1 MHITKKVLAVAGIAA
16 ASALILAGCSSTP
29 AATGGSATPATGTP
43 IVVSGISSL
52 SVFPEA
58 PQAAQAVFDAYNA
71 AGGFNGHPITYTV
84 YDDKIDP
91 AVTATAAKDA
101 LAAGS
106 VAMVGSSSLLECGV
120 NYKTWQDNDVVSFQ
134 GTGVD
139 PFCFA
144 TPNIAPAN
152 NGPFFDIYATAWNA
166 VKIDGAKKACVLAAT
181 ADPATKL
188 AYEQTFK
195 DFEKATGTKFAYID
209 DTVAY
214 GADYTAAV
222 TNMLGKGCDAAI
234 LGGVGPDVTG
244 MISAMTAQGSTIP
257 VYVQTSC
264 YYPDFAAG
272 VASYGG
278 KVSVPAEFAPMDD
291 PANADFLALMKEKNV
306 TASSFAQGGYLAA
319 KDFISALE
327 RTTGDV
333 TAKSVMAAAT
343 SQTEADT
350 SGMRGN
356 PWIFGP
362 GISHQAN
369 AATYRVDIAP
379 GSSAWTSV
387 GPWLLGDTMKWVNTV
402 IPAS

>member
-16 ASALILAGCSSTP
+16 ASALILAGCSSTSTSTGGT
-29 AATGGSATPATGTP
+29 AATGIP
-43 IVVSGISSL
+43 IIVSGISTL

-58 PQAAQAVFDAYNA
+58 PQAAQAVFDEYNA
-71 AGGFNGHPITYTV
+71 AGGFNGRPIAYTV

-120 NYKTWQDNDVVSFQ
+120 NYKTWQDNSVVSYQ

-152 NGPFFDIYATAWNA
+152 DGPFFDIYATAWNA
-166 VKIDGAKKACVLAAT
+166 VKVDGAKSACILAAT

-195 DFEKATGTKFAYID
+195 DFEKATNTKFAYID
-209 DTVAY
+209 DSVGY
-214 GADYTAAV
+214 GADYTAAI
-222 TNMLGKGCDAAI
+222 TNLLGKGCDAVI
-234 LGGVGPDVTG
+234 MGGVGPDVTG
-244 MISAMTAQGSTIP
+244 MISAMTAQGSKLP

-278 KVSVPAEFAPMDD
+278 KVSVPAEFAPLDD
-291 PANADFLALMKEKNV
+291 PANADFSALMAAKNV
-306 TASSFAQGGYLAA
+306 TPSSFAQGGYLAA

-343 SQTEADT
+343 SQTEANS

-362 GISHQAN
+362 GTSHQAN
-369 AATYRVDIAP
+369 AATYRIDIAP
-379 GSSAWTSV
+379 GSGVWANV

-402 IPAS
+402 VPS

>member
-1 MHITKKVLAVAGIAA
+1 MHITKKALAVAGIAA

-29 AATGGSATPATGTP
+29 SDSGGKEATGEP

-58 PQAAQAVFDAYNA
+58 PQAAQAVFDEYNA
-71 AGGFNGHPITYTV
+71 AGGFNGRPIAYTV

-120 NYKTWQDNDVVSFQ
+120 DYKTWQDNDVVSFQ

-144 TPNIAPAN
+144 TPNIAAAN

-166 VKIDGAKKACVLAAT
+166 VKVDGAKKACILAAT

-195 DFEKATGTKFAYID
+195 DFESATGTKFAYID
-209 DTVAY
+209 DSVGY
-214 GADYTAAV
+214 GVDYTAAV
-222 TNMLGKGCDAAI
+222 TNMLGQGCDAAI

-244 MISAMTAQGSTIP
+244 MIAAMTAQGSTIP

-278 KVSVPAEFAPMDD
+278 LVSVPAEFAPMDD
-291 PANADFLALMKEKNV
+291 PANADFLALMEAKGV

-319 KDFISALE
+319 TDFISALE
-327 RTTGDV
+327 RVEGDV
-333 TAKSVMAAAT
+333 TEASVSAAAKA
-343 SQTEADT
+343 QTEPNT

-362 GISHQAN
+362 GESHQAN
-369 AATYRVDIAP
+369 ASTFRIDIES
-379 GSSAWTSV
+379 GSGVWTNV
-387 GPWLLGDTMKWVNTV
+387 GPWLLGDDMKWVNTV
-402 IPAS
+402 IPS

>member
-1 MHITKKVLAVAGIAA
+1 MHISKKALAAAGIAA
-16 ASALILAGCSSTP
+16 ASALILAGCSSASTD
-29 AATGGSATPATGTP
+29 TGGGDAPTGEP
-43 IVVSGISSL
+43 IIVSGISSL
-52 SVFPEA
+52 SIFPEA
-58 PQAAQAVFDAYNA
+58 PEAAQAVFDEYNA
-71 AGGFNGHPITYTV
+71 AGGFNGRPVTYTV

-120 NYKTWQDNDVVSFQ
+120 NYQTWQDNDVVSFQ

-152 NGPFFDIYATAWNA
+152 NGPFFDIYASAWNA
-166 VKIDGAKKACVLAAT
+166 VEVDGAKNACILSPSE
-181 ADPATKL
+181 DPATKF
-188 AYEQTFK
+188 AYGQTFK
-195 DFEKATGTKFAYID
+195 DFESATGTKFAYID
-209 DTVAY
+209 QSLGY
-214 GADYTAAV
+214 GVDYTAAI
-222 TNMLGKGCDAAI
+222 TNLLGQGCDAAI
-234 LGGVGPDVTG
+234 FGGVGPDVTG

-264 YYPDFAAG
+264 YYPDFATG

-278 KVSVPAEFAPMDD
+278 LVSAPAEFAPMDD
-291 PANADFLALMKEKNV
+291 AANADFLTLMEAKGV

-319 KDFISALE
+319 TDFISALE
-327 RTTGDV
+327 RVEGDV
-333 TAKSVMAAAT
+333 TAASVKAAAI
-343 SQTEADT
+343 SQTEPNT

-362 GISHQAN
+362 GESHQAN
-369 AATYRVDIAP
+369 ASTFRIDIES
-379 GSSAWTSV
+379 GSGEWVNV
-387 GPWLLGDTMKWVNTV
+387 GPWLLGDTMKWANTV
-402 IPAS
+402 IPS

>member
-1 MHITKKVLAVAGIAA
+1 MHISKKALAVAGIAA
-16 ASALILAGCSSTP
+16 ASALILAGCSSASTDTGGGD
-29 AATGGSATPATGTP
+29 AATGEP
-43 IVVSGISSL
+43 IIVSGISSL
-52 SVFPEA
+52 AVFPEA
-58 PQAAQAVFDAYNA
+58 PEAAQAVFDEYNA
-71 AGGFNGHPITYTV
+71 AGGFNGRSIEYTV

-120 NYKTWQDNDVVSFQ
+120 NYQTWQDNDVVSFQ

-166 VKIDGAKKACVLAAT
+166 VEIDGAKQACILAAT

-195 DFEKATGTKFAYID
+195 DFESATGTTFAYID
-209 DTVAY
+209 TSVAY
-214 GADYTAAV
+214 GADYTAPV
-222 TNMLGKGCDAAI
+222 TNMLGKGCDAVI

-244 MISAMTAQGSTIP
+244 MISAMTAQGSTVP

-278 KVSVPAEFAPMDD
+278 LVSVPAEFAPLDD
-291 PANADFLALMKEKNV
+291 AANADFLALMEAEGV

-327 RTTGDV
+327 RVEGDV
-333 TAKSVMAAAT
+333 TAASVKAAAVA
-343 SQTEADT
+343 QTEPNT

-362 GISHQAN
+362 GESHQAN
-369 AATYRVDIAP
+369 ASTFRIDIES
-379 GSSAWTSV
+379 GSGEWVNV

-402 IPAS
+402 IPS

>member
-1 MHITKKVLAVAGIAA
+1 MHITKKVMAVAGIAA

-29 AATGGSATPATGTP
+29 ASTGGTAATGDP
-43 IVVSGISSL
+43 IVVSGISTL

-58 PQAAQAVFDAYNA
+58 PQAAQAVFDEYNA
-71 AGGFNGHPITYTV
+71 AGGFNGRPIAYTV

-152 NGPFFDIYATAWNA
+152 DGPFLDLYATAWNA
-166 VKIDGAKKACVLAAT
+166 VKVDGAKKACVLAAT

-195 DFEKATGTKFAYID
+195 DFESATGTKFAYID
-209 DTVAY
+209 DSVGY
-214 GADYTAAV
+214 GVDYTAAI
-222 TNMLGKGCDAAI
+222 TNLLGHGCDAVV

-244 MISAMTAQGSTIP
+244 MISAMTAQGSTLP

-264 YYPDFAAG
+264 YYPDFATG

-278 KVSVPAEFAPMDD
+278 LVSVPAEFAPMDD
-291 PANADFLALMKEKNV
+291 PANADFLALMEAKGV

-327 RTTGDV
+327 RVEGDV
-333 TAKSVMAAAT
+333 TAASVMAAAT

-362 GISHQAN
+362 GESHQAN
-369 AATYRVDIAP
+369 AATFRLDIES
-379 GSSAWTSV
+379 GSGVWTNV
-387 GPWLLGDTMKWVNTV
+387 GPWLLGDAMKWVNTV
-402 IPAS
+402 VPS

>member
-1 MHITKKVLAVAGIAA
+1 MHITKKALAVAGIAA
-16 ASALILAGCSSTP
+16 VSALVLAGCSSASTDTGGT
-29 AATGGSATPATGTP
+29 AATGDP
-43 IVVSGISSL
+43 IIVSGISTL

-58 PQAAQAVFDAYNA
+58 PEAAQAVFDEYNA
-71 AGGFNGHPITYTV
+71 AGGFNGQPISYTV

-152 NGPFFDIYATAWNA
+152 DGPFFDIYATAWNA
-166 VKIDGAKKACVLAAT
+166 VEVDGAKKACILAAT

-195 DFEKATGTKFAYID
+195 DFESATGTKFAYID
-209 DTVAY
+209 DSVAY

-222 TNMLGKGCDAAI
+222 TNMLGQGCDAVI

-244 MISAMTAQGSTIP
+244 MIAAMTAQGSTIP

-278 KVSVPAEFAPMDD
+278 LVSVPAEFAPMDD
-291 PANADFLALMKEKNV
+291 AANADFLKLMDAKGV

-319 KDFISALE
+319 MDFISALE
-327 RTTGDV
+327 RITGDV
-333 TAKSVMAAAT
+333 TAASVMAAAT
-343 SQTEADT
+343 SQTEPNT

-362 GISHQAN
+362 GESHQAN
-369 AATYRVDIAP
+369 ASTYRIDITS
-379 GSSAWTSV
+379 GSGVWENV

-402 IPAS
+402 VAS

>member
-1 MHITKKVLAVAGIAA
+1 MHISKKALAVAGIAA
-16 ASALILAGCSSTP
+16 ASALILAGCSSASTDTGGGD
-29 AATGGSATPATGTP
+29 AATGEP
-43 IVVSGISSL
+43 IIVSGISSL
-52 SVFPEA
+52 AVFPEA
-58 PQAAQAVFDAYNA
+58 PEAAQAVFDEYNA
-71 AGGFNGHPITYTV
+71 AGGFNGRSIEYTV

-120 NYKTWQDNDVVSFQ
+120 NYQTWQDNDVVSFQ

-166 VKIDGAKKACVLAAT
+166 VEIDGAKQACILAAT

-195 DFEKATGTKFAYID
+195 DFESATGTTFAYID
-209 DTVAY
+209 TSVAY
-214 GADYTAAV
+214 GADYTAPV
-222 TNMLGKGCDAAI
+222 TNMLGKGCDAVI

-244 MISAMTAQGSTIP
+244 MISAMTAQGSTVP

-278 KVSVPAEFAPMDD
+278 LVSVPAEFAPLDD
-291 PANADFLALMKEKNV
+291 AANADFLALMEAEGV

-327 RTTGDV
+327 RVEGDV
-333 TAKSVMAAAT
+333 TAASVKAAAVA
-343 SQTEADT
+343 QTEPNT

-362 GISHQAN
+362 GESHQAN
-369 AATYRVDIAP
+369 ASTFRIDIES
-379 GSSAWTSV
+379 GSGEWMNV

-402 IPAS
+402 IPS

>member
-1 MHITKKVLAVAGIAA
+1 MNITKKALAVAGIAA

-29 AATGGSATPATGTP
+29 TDAKSSTAATGDP
-43 IVVSGISSL
+43 IIVSGISTL
-52 SVFPEA
+52 AVFPEA
-58 PQAAQAVFDAYNA
+58 PQAAQAVFDDYNA
-71 AGGFNGHPITYTV
+71 AGGFNGRPISYTV

-144 TPNIAPAN
+144 TPNIAAAN

-166 VKIDGAKKACVLAAT
+166 VEVDGAKKACILAAT

-188 AYEQTFK
+188 AYGQTFK
-195 DFEKATGTKFAYID
+195 NFEKATNTKFAYID
-209 DTVAY
+209 DSVAY

-244 MISAMTAQGSTIP
+244 MIAAMTAQGSTIP

-278 KVSVPAEFAPMDD
+278 LISVPAEFAPMDD
-291 PANADFLALMKEKNV
+291 AANADFLALMKAKGV

-319 KDFISALE
+319 KDFISALK
-327 RTTGDV
+327 RTTGEV
-333 TAKSVMAAAT
+333 TAASVMAAAT
-343 SQTEADT
+343 SQTEPNT

-362 GISHQAN
+362 EKSHQAN
-369 AATYRVDIAP
+369 ASTYRIDITS
-379 GSSAWTSV
+379 GSGVWKNI
-387 GPWLLGDTMKWVNTV
+387 GPWLLGDAMKWVNTV
-402 IPAS
+402 IPS

>member
-1 MHITKKVLAVAGIAA
+1 MNITKKALAVAGIAA

-29 AATGGSATPATGTP
+29 AETGGTEATGEP

-58 PQAAQAVFDAYNA
+58 PQAAQAVFDEYNA
-71 AGGFNGHPITYTV
+71 AGGFNGRPVAYTV

-106 VAMVGSSSLLECGV
+106 VALVGSSSLLECGV
-120 NYKTWQDNDVVSFQ
+120 NYKTWQDNDLVSFQ

-144 TPNIAPAN
+144 TPNIAAAN
-152 NGPFFDIYATAWNA
+152 DGPFFDIYATAWNA
-166 VKIDGAKKACVLAAT
+166 VEVDGAKSACILAAT

-195 DFEKATGTKFAYID
+195 DFEKATGTKFAYVD
-209 DTVAY
+209 DSVGY
-214 GADYTAAV
+214 GVDYTAAV
-222 TNMLGKGCDAAI
+222 TNMLGQGCDAVI

-244 MISAMTAQGSTIP
+244 MIAAMTAQGSTVP

-278 KVSVPAEFAPMDD
+278 LVSVPAEFAPMDD
-291 PANADFLALMKEKNV
+291 AANADFLALMEAKGV

-319 KDFISALE
+319 TDFISALE
-327 RTTGDV
+327 RVEGDV
-333 TAKSVMAAAT
+333 TAASVTAAAKA
-343 SQTEADT
+343 QTEPNT

-362 GISHQAN
+362 GESHQAN
-369 AATYRVDIAP
+369 ASTFRIDITS
-379 GSSAWTSV
+379 GSGVWENV
-387 GPWLLGDTMKWVNTV
+387 GPWLLGDDMKWVNTV
-402 IPAS
+402 IPS

>member
-1 MHITKKVLAVAGIAA
+1 MHITKKALAVAGIAA
-16 ASALILAGCSSTP
+16 ASALILAGCSSTSTDTGGT
-29 AATGGSATPATGTP
+29 AATGDP
-43 IVVSGISSL
+43 IIVSGISSL

-58 PQAAQAVFDAYNA
+58 PEAAQAVFDEYNA
-71 AGGFNGHPITYTV
+71 AGGFDGRPITYTV

-120 NYKTWQDNDVVSFQ
+120 NYQTWQDNDVVSFQ

-166 VKIDGAKKACVLAAT
+166 VEIDGAKNACILAAT

-195 DFEKATGTKFAYID
+195 DFEKATGTTFTYID
-209 DTVAY
+209 TSVAY
-214 GADYTAAV
+214 GVDYTAAV

-278 KVSVPAEFAPMDD
+278 LVSVPAEFAPMDD
-291 PANADFLALMKEKNV
+291 AANTDFLALMEAEGV

-327 RTTGDV
+327 RVEGDV
-333 TAKSVMAAAT
+333 TAASVKAAAV
-343 SQTEADT
+343 SQTEPNT

-362 GISHQAN
+362 GESHQAN
-369 AATYRVDIAP
+369 ASTFRIDIES
-379 GSSAWTSV
+379 GSGVWTNV

-402 IPAS
+402 IPS